1 MKKAF
6 ALALIFCTL
15 SCFAEDIKDTWFD
28 MFAKAA
34 AKKVNSGIS
43 VRRDDATRTLFFD
56 FPLPIKSS
64 NGFNC
69 AEAKNAIVK
78 GIKASP
84 DAEYIKKTEM
94 LIIYNYITA
103 DYKIFSVVISKKD
116 F

>member
-1 MKKAF
+1 MKQIF
-6 ALALIFCTL
+6 ALALIFCAL

-34 AKKVNSGIS
+34 AKKVKSGIN

-56 FPLPIKSS
+56 FPLPIKGSA
-64 NGFNC
+64 GFNC
-69 AEAKNAIVK
+69 AEAKKTIVK

-94 LIIYNYITA
+94 LIIYNYITT

>member
-1 MKKAF
+1 MKKTF

-34 AKKVNSGIS
+34 EAKK
-43 VRRDDATRTLFFD
+43 
-56 FPLPIKSS
+56 
-64 NGFNC
+64 
-69 AEAKNAIVK
+69 AIVK

-94 LIIYNYITA
+94 LIIYNYITT
-103 DYKIFSVVISKKD
+103 DCKIFSVVISKKD
-116 F
+116 L